1 MVRKGSDRVAEIVAD
16 TVYINGKIYTME
28 QEGQMVEAVAVRD
41 GKIVFTGTC
50 ANAAPIVRE
59 HTVDL
64 GGKTVLP
71 GFIDCH
77 QHTLAY
83 ARTTREVDL
92 SGTKSVEEVL
102 RRLRER
108 AKVTPEGQWIKGS
121 GFNHEEFEE
130 IRLPEREELDGVSDR
145 HPILISRYCMHVHV
159 ANTRALAAAG
169 IDENYEPEVKGS
181 AERGRDG
188 RLNGILRESA
198 VTPVLHSIPD
208 MLPTDEDKK
217 DALYE
222 VFQDMNRYGITGI
235 HPIQGK
241 FVDADEYLNL
251 YQDLEKEGRL
261 PLRVYI
267 SFDEFPSFHM
277 KTGFGN
283 EKIRYGF
290 YKIYSDGSLGSR
302 NAALREPYSDSP
314 GTCGLLNHSPEEIKA
329 MFHKAYDRDLQIGIH
344 AIGDRGVEIALDA
357 MEECYREN
365 PKPDVRFRLIHAIVL
380 RKDLIER
387 IKRLPVIVDIQP
399 RFTSNYNIWWS
410 EDRLGPERIR
420 YAYAWNTLIREGIML
435 TGSSDSPVEPYDPL
449 LGVYS
454 IVCRQDLEGKPE
466 GGWYPEERVSVYDA
480 LCLYT
485 KNAAYSSYEEDIKGT
500 ITTGKLA
507 DFVVLEEDPFQVEPR
522 KIKDIQVLQTYL
534 SGQKVYD
541 RSETK

>member
-1 MVRKGSDRVAEIVAD
+1 MEEYADIV
-16 TVYINGKIYTME
+16 YGNGRIYTME
-28 QEGQMVEAVAVRD
+28 QEGDRVQAIAVRD
-41 GKIVFTGTC
+41 GRIVFAGSDQE
-50 ANAAPIVRE
+50 AVKIASRQR
-59 HTVDL
+59 VDL
-64 GGKTVLP
+64 QGKTVLP

-83 ARTTREVDL
+83 ARTTQEVDL

-102 RRLRER
+102 MRLREW
-108 AKVTPEGQWIKGS
+108 AKITPEGQWIKGS

-130 IRLPEREELDGVSDR
+130 IRLPKRDELDAVSDR

-159 ANTRALAAAG
+159 VNSRALEAAG
-169 IDENYEPEVKGS
+169 IGEEYEPEVKGS

-188 RLNGILRESA
+188 LLNGILRESA

-208 MLPTDEDKK
+208 MLPTDQDKK
-217 DALYE
+217 DALYQ
-222 VFQDMNRYGITGI
+222 VFRDMNRYGITGI

-241 FVDADEYLNL
+241 FVDADEYMNL
-251 YQDLEKEGRL
+251 YQELDAEGRL
-261 PLRVYI
+261 PLRVYL

-302 NAALREPYSDSP
+302 NAALSEPYTDSP
-314 GTCGLLNHSPEEIKA
+314 DSCGLLNHSPDEIKA
-329 MFHKAYDRDLQIGIH
+329 MFHKAYDRGLQIGIH

-357 MEECYREN
+357 MEECYLEN

-380 RKDLIER
+380 RRDLIDR

-410 EDRLGPERIR
+410 EERLGPERIR
-420 YAYAWNTLIREGIML
+420 YAYAWNTLIREGIIL

-466 GGWYPEERVSVYDA
+466 GGWYPKERVSVYDA
-480 LCLYT
+480 FCLYT

-500 ITTGKLA
+500 IASGKLA
-507 DFVVLEEDPFQVEPR
+507 DFVVLDEDPFRLEPHR
-522 KIKDIQVLQTYL
+522 IKDIKVLQTYL
-534 SGQKVYD
+534 SGQKVFD
-541 RSETK
+541 RSEIKEG

>member
-1 MVRKGSDRVAEIVAD
+1 MGKILAD
-16 TVYINGKIYTME
+16 TVYIHGNIYTME
-28 QEGQMVEAVAVRD
+28 EEGQKVQAMAVRD
-41 GKIVFTGTC
+41 GKIIFAGTDEE
-50 ANAAPIVRE
+50 AEEILRE
-59 HTVDL
+59 KTVDL
-64 GGKTVLP
+64 EGKAVFP

-92 SGTKSVEEVL
+92 TGTKSVEEVL
-102 RRLRER
+102 MRLRER
-108 AKVTPEGQWIKGS
+108 AENTPEGQWIKGS
-121 GFNHEEFEE
+121 GFNHEEFDE
-130 IRLPEREELDGVSDR
+130 IRLPDREELDEVSNR

-159 ANTRALAAAG
+159 ANSKALEAAE
-169 IDENYEPEVKGS
+169 IHEDYEPEVKGS
-181 AERGRDG
+181 AERGEDG
-188 RLNGILRESA
+188 RLNGVLRESA
-198 VTPVLHSIPD
+198 VTPVLKSIPD
-208 MLPTDEDKK
+208 MLPTPQDKK
-217 DALYE
+217 DALYD

-241 FVDADEYLNL
+241 FVYADEYLDL
-251 YQDLEKEGRL
+251 YQELEQEGRL

-302 NAALREPYSDSP
+302 NAALCEPYSDKP
-314 GTCGLLNHSPEEIKA
+314 ETCGLLNHTPEEIKK
-329 MFHKAYDRDLQIGIH
+329 MFHEAYDRGLQVGIH
-344 AIGDRGVEIALDA
+344 AIGDRGVEIALDD
-357 MEECYREN
+357 MEECYWEN

-387 IKRLPVIVDIQP
+387 MKKLPVIVDIQP

-435 TGSSDSPVEPYDPL
+435 TGSSDSPVEPYNPL

-466 GGWYPEERVSVYDA
+466 GGWYPKERVSVYDA
-480 LCLYT
+480 VCLYT

-500 ITTGKLA
+500 ITVGKLA
-507 DFVVLEEDPFQVEPR
+507 DFVVLEEDPFQVEPQ
-522 KIKDIQVLQTYL
+522 KIKDIEVKETYL
-534 SGQKVYD
+534 SGEKVYD
-541 RSETK
+541 RAEAK